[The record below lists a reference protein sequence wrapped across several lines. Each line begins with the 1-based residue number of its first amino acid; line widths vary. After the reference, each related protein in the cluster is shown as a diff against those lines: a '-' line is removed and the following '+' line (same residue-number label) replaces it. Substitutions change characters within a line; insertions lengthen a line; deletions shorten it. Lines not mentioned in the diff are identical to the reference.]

1 VIVLLKK
8 IIYLLIFAVIS
19 FSIYAVFVNVY
30 SDYQYE
36 QDVNSL
42 RSEYSLN
49 DNFSITNPNSIS
61 IPAPLRRYVQYSLPA
76 NRNLSTYV
84 RVEYSGKYRQEK
96 YGEMYDFNVKT
107 VYNLKNGEFVSEW
120 TIYENRIIFNKLKE
134 VLLDDKVIYQY
145 KKLGVKA
152 EKVVEGEKARLFL
165 QSRMMIDAVYFP
177 YYYLGNSNL
186 RLNPAGGN
194 RTLVEFMSGS
204 EKINFTFEFN
214 EDNSLESISS
224 SQFVF
229 GSDRAALSAS
239 YDNYI
244 NFNGF
249 MIPNSIVVKIENNF
263 DEYILYEAQ
272 LDNINYQ

>member
-1 VIVLLKK
+1 VIILLKK

-61 IPAPLRRYVQYSLPA
+61 IPAPLRRYVQYSIPA
-76 NRNLSTYV
+76 NRDLSTYV
-84 RVEYSGKYRQEK
+84 RVKYSGKYRQEK

-107 VYNLKNGEFVSEW
+107 VYNLKTGELVSDW
-120 TIYENRIIFNKLKE
+120 KIQENRFIFNKLRE
-134 VLLDDKVIYQY
+134 ILVDDKAIYQY

-152 EKVVEGEKARLFL
+152 EKVVEGEDARLFL

-177 YYYLGNSNL
+177 YYYLGSSNL

-194 RTLVEFMSGS
+194 KTLVEFMSSSG
-204 EKINFTFEFN
+204 KVDFTFEFK
-214 EDNSLESISS
+214 EDDSLESISS

-229 GSDRAALSAS
+229 GGDRVALSAS

-249 MIPNSIVVKIENNF
+249 MVPNSIVVKLENNF
-263 DEYILYEAQ
+263 DEYTLYEAQ